1 MIVGGNSIVR
11 YLVSRGV
18 IMLAGFG
25 AGKER
30 ERERERFCTLYL
42 RLELDYLSCFF
53 FGIKGSYKSEERVAK
68 YEETIK
74 AVNNQKLY
82 AYIVSV
88 LNPLM
93 HANHLLCFQI
103 DNEAWD
109 ILAQQQALLTKDFS
123 KKS

>member
-1 MIVGGNSIVR
+1 MMLNLRSLIAKAYRVRQGRAFCSSSASSSAPNSIGDEGGNSIVR

-25 AGKER
+25 AG
-30 ERERERFCTLYL
+30 
-42 RLELDYLSCFF
+42 
-53 FGIKGSYKSEERVAK
+53 SYKSEERVAK

-74 AVNNQKLY
+74 A
-82 AYIVSV
+82 
-88 LNPLM
+88 
-93 HANHLLCFQI
+93 I